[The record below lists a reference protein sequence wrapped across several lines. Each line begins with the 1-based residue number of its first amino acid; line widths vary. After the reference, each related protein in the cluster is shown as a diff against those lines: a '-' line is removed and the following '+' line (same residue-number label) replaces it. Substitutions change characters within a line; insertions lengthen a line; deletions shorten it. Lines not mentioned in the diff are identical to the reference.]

1 MRIKRSPYLSEEV
14 SKQYPIEKFKGLIIN
29 VIDIVE
35 NFILELGDENKY
47 NSSSTAKYEE
57 CIGSHQFSTTSKIE
71 SMLIRMYDEEDK
83 KRQFIDKYFKALESL
98 EKTERKV
105 IIYTFINCIEFEVIC
120 EKIECSPQTL
130 SKIKKS
136 AIVRFAL
143 KLGLDKFV

>member
-1 MRIKRSPYLSEEV
+1 MKIKRSPYLSEEI

-120 EKIECSPQTL
+120 EKIECSC
-130 SKIKKS
+130 
-136 AIVRFAL
+136 
-143 KLGLDKFV
+143 

>member
-35 NFILELGDENKY
+35 NFIIELGDENKY
-47 NSSSTAKYEE
+47 NSSSTARYEE
-57 CIGSHQFSTTSKIE
+57 CVGSHQFSTTSKIE
-71 SMLIRMYDEEDK
+71 SMLIKIYDQEPK

-98 EKTERKV
+98 DKTERRV
-105 IIYTFINCIEFEVIC
+105 IIYTFINCISYEEMC
-120 EKIECSPQTL
+120 EKLELSTQTVN
-130 SKIKKS
+130 KIKKS

-143 KLGLDKFV
+143 KLGLDRFV

>member
-1 MRIKRSPYLSEEV
+1 MKIKRSPYLSEEI

-83 KRQFIDKYFKALESL
+83 KRQFILL
-98 EKTERKV
+98 
-105 IIYTFINCIEFEVIC
+105 
-120 EKIECSPQTL
+120 L
-130 SKIKKS
+130 
-136 AIVRFAL
+136 IV
-143 KLGLDKFV
+143 

>member
-1 MRIKRSPYLSEEV
+1 MKIKRSPYLSEEI

-71 SMLIRMYDEEDK
+71 SMLIRMYDEEEK

-120 EKIECSPQTL
+120 EKIECPPKTL

>member
-1 MRIKRSPYLSEEV
+1 M
-14 SKQYPIEKFKGLIIN
+14 
-29 VIDIVE
+29 
-35 NFILELGDENKY
+35 
-47 NSSSTAKYEE
+47 
-57 CIGSHQFSTTSKIE
+57 
-71 SMLIRMYDEEDK
+71 
-83 KRQFIDKYFKALESL
+83 ESL

>member
-1 MRIKRSPYLSEEV
+1 
-14 SKQYPIEKFKGLIIN
+14 
-29 VIDIVE
+29 
-35 NFILELGDENKY
+35 
-47 NSSSTAKYEE
+47 
-57 CIGSHQFSTTSKIE
+57 
-71 SMLIRMYDEEDK
+71 MLIRMYDEEDK